1 MDKELES
8 NISYTICYALRHEP
22 WKFKLELDENG
33 FCEVNDLL
41 ESLKSYYEN
50 ITVSD
55 IGYIVKND
63 VKGKFQL
70 IEGRIRAVY
79 GHSFERRIIYDE
91 ITPPNILYHGTT
103 LEVYTEFISKEG
115 LKHQKRQY
123 VHLSSTVETAL
134 MVARR
139 RKNKTHIVLEID
151 TLEAYA
157 GGIKFYKANDDIYLS
172 TNVPAKYLKIK
183 KI

>member
-22 WKFKLELDENG
+22 WKFKLQLDDNG
-33 FCEVNDLL
+33 FCEVSDLL
-41 ESLKSYYEN
+41 ENLKNYYEN
-50 ITVSD
+50 ITISD
-55 IGYIVKND
+55 IEYIVKND
-63 VKGKFQL
+63 TKGKFQL
-70 IEGRIRAVY
+70 TEGRIRAVY
-79 GHSFERRIIYDE
+79 GHSFERKIIYDE

-103 LEVYTEFISKEG
+103 LEIYNEFISKEG

-151 TLEAYA
+151 TVGHMLQ
-157 GGIKFYKANDDIYLS
+157 G
-172 TNVPAKYLKIK
+172 
-183 KI
+183 

>member
-8 NISYTICYALRHEP
+8 NISYILCYALRHEP
-22 WKFKLELDENG
+22 WKFKLHLDDNG
-33 FCEVNDLL
+33 FCEISDLL
-41 ESLKSYYEN
+41 ESLNIYYAN
-50 ITVSD
+50 ITISD
-55 IGYIVKND
+55 IEYIVKND
-63 VKGKFQL
+63 KKGKFQ
-70 IEGRIRAVY
+70 IREGRIRAVY

-91 ITPPNILYHGTT
+91 IIPPNILYHGTT
-103 LEVYTEFISKEG
+103 LEVYNEFISKEG

-139 RKNKTHIVLEID
+139 RKNKTHIILEID

-157 GGIKFYKANDDIYLS
+157 EGVKFYKANEDIYLS
-172 TNVPAKYLKIK
+172 TNIPAKYLKIK